1 MATPGLSR
9 GPDNLLDLSRS
20 LGQGLVQR
28 LGTIPF
34 ESVEKSVKDLNMY
47 LPVIESDVK
56 KLFPYIVSEVG
67 ARDVYELTP
76 EGFKQERACTKT
88 MMGKWIIGLS
98 QSLNL
103 ANGLL
108 KLANSTITK
117 MQSVAIEDKETIVKL
132 KDEIIATKNEQL
144 ESVSTTVQSEMKT
157 YADLFKKS
165 CKKATVT
172 QEKLTKAIK
181 TVTEEEDRGKNLMI
195 FGLVEDNGEC
205 LSDKVDELFRSVG
218 EKPCIQDCVR
228 VGKTNT
234 DKETT
239 TVSVRPVK
247 VIMRSP
253 DTVNQLLWKSGKLKG
268 LEIYKSVYFRP
279 DRTPE
284 DRATHQQLVLKMK
297 EKIKDDP
304 TNYHYIKNGTIMSK
318 PKD

>member
-1 MATPGLSR
+1 
-9 GPDNLLDLSRS
+9 
-20 LGQGLVQR
+20 
-28 LGTIPF
+28 
-34 ESVEKSVKDLNMY
+34 MY
-47 LPVIESDVK
+47 VPVIEADMNK
-56 KLFPYIVSEVG
+56 HFPSMLTEVG
-67 ARDVYELTP
+67 AKNVYDLEP
-76 EGFKQERACTKT
+76 EWFKAEKSCINFKM
-88 MMGKWIIGLS
+88 MMGDWLIELS
-98 QSLNL
+98 KSLSL

-117 MQSVAIEDKETIVKL
+117 LQSLAIEDKEAIVKL

-144 ESVSTTVQSEMKT
+144 KSVSTTVQSEMKT
-157 YADLFKKS
+157 CADLFKKS

-181 TVTEEEDRGKNLMI
+181 TVAEEEDRGKNLMI

-234 DKETT
+234 DKDTPT
-239 TVSVRPVK
+239 VRPVK
-247 VIMRSP
+247 VIMRSS
-253 DTVNQLLWKSGKLKG
+253 DTVNQFLRRSGKLRG
-268 LEIYKSVYFRP
+268 LEIYKSVYFSP

-284 DRATHQQLVLKMK
+284 DRATHQQLVLKMR